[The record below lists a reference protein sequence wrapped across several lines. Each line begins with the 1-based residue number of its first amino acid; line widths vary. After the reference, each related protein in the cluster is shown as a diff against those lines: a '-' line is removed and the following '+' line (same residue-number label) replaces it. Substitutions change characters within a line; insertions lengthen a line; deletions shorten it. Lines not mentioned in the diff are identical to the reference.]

1 MKEQYGLYGEYR
13 HSIDNKNRVTLPASF
28 REKLAGEEDLILS
41 AGFDNCLSIY
51 PEEVWVEL
59 LENAGQD
66 GPSSRTRQLRRF
78 FSARASEISP
88 DSQGRIVI
96 PGQLKEWAGIQ
107 DEVTVVGNYDTVE
120 LWAPE
125 KWENYQS
132 EVDLEAAA
140 EEVFSG
146 SI

>member
-1 MKEQYGLYGEYR
+1 MKEQYGLYGEFT
-13 HSIDNKNRVTLPASF
+13 HSIDNKNRVTLPASI
-28 REKLAGEEDLILS
+28 RDKLAGEDNLILS

-51 PEEVWVEL
+51 PEPVWQKF
-59 LENAGQD
+59 LENAGSD

-78 FSARASEISP
+78 FSARASQVSP

-96 PGQLKEWAGIQ
+96 PQRLKEWAEIK

-120 LWAPE
+120 LWSPG
-125 KWENYQS
+125 KWDDYQQG
-132 EVDLEAAA
+132 VDLEAAA

-146 SI
+146 SL